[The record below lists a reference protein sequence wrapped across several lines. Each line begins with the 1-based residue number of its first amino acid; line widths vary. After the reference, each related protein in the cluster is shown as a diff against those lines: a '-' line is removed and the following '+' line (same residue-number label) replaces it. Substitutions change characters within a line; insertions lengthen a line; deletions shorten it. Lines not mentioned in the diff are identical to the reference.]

1 MKNRRALNAPPEVL
15 TSWRPAITLGGSKDA
30 PAPPT
35 EFRLFENGVTK
46 TLKGDFTCNA
56 GACLQVLEAMRKQGR
71 DKLPIDYNHGQ
82 VAWMGGEGKAAGWF
96 VPASRNGEL
105 WATEVEWTPAGA
117 QSLLD
122 REYRLYSPAFIT
134 DDKGNVKELI
144 NVALTNLPATLNQTP
159 LAAGAFAAGEE
170 SKDMTLEQLLAAF
183 GAADAVALSATFVG
197 LQTKNAALVAANA
210 ALTGEATTR
219 ATELEAA
226 KTQVVALTAKANGA
240 SRDALIATLSAA
252 GKLPP
257 ALHPWAATQ
266 TLSQLEAYGAVA
278 PVTASV
284 ASPSVQTPTTP
295 VTVLSADEL
304 KVCNQMQID
313 PAEYLKTKIEL
324 STKAASADPHIVCE
338 MPLPRFVAKK
348 AAV

>member
-1 MKNRRALNAPPEVL
+1 LKNRRPLNAPPEVL
-15 TSWRPAITLGGSKDA
+15 TSWRPAITLSGTKEA

-56 GACLQVLEAMRKQGR
+56 GACLQVLEAMRKHGR

-159 LAAGAFAAGEE
+159 LAAGVFAEGEE

-183 GAADAVALSATFVG
+183 GAADAVALNATFVG
-197 LQTKNAALVAANA
+197 LQTKNTALVAANA
-210 ALTGEATTR
+210 ALTATNAEQ
-219 ATELEAA
+219 ATKLSAA
-226 KTQVVALTAKANGA
+226 ETQVVALTAKASTA
-240 SRDALIATLSAA
+240 ARDALIATLSAA

-257 ALHPWAATQ
+257 AYHSWAATQ

-278 PVTASV
+278 QAVASV
-284 ASPSVQTPTTP
+284 ASTP
-295 VTVLSADEL
+295 VTAPVTPQTTLSADEL
-304 KVCNQMQID
+304 VICKQMQIE
-313 PAEYLKTKIEL
+313 PAEFLKTKIEL
-324 STKAASADPHIVCE
+324 GAKTAADPHIVCE
-338 MPLPRFVAKK
+338 MPLPRFVKK
-348 AAV
+348 AVA